1 MPNLTL
7 YDTNPL
13 TIFLILPT
21 AALLFG
27 FILDMLLGD
36 PRSLP
41 HLIRGIGGLIG
52 YLERLLRRA
61 LPRSSRGELWAGGI
75 LVLLVVLICGGLP
88 ALLLG
93 GLYRLRPWAGL
104 LLESLICWQ
113 LLATRS
119 LKQESMKVYDA
130 LAAKDLAGA
139 RQAVSMIVGRDTASL
154 DEAGVARAAVETVA
168 ENTADGSLAPL
179 FYIMLGGAPLGC
191 VYKAINTM
199 DSMLGYKNQRYLY
212 FGRMAAKL
220 DDFANFI
227 PARLAGFLMILS
239 AFLLG
244 FDGKNAWRIF
254 LRDRKN
260 HASPNSAHTE
270 AACAGA
276 LGLQLAGNAY
286 YFGQLYEKPTIGDNL
301 RAIEPAD
308 IVRAN
313 RLLYGTAWLM
323 LGLALLVRAGFI
335 LYLPY

>member
-1 MPNLTL
+1 MPYLTS
-7 YDTNPL
+7 
-13 TIFLILPT
+13 
-21 AALLFG
+21 AALVLG

-41 HLIRGIGGLIG
+41 HLIRGIGGLIQ
-52 YLERLLRRA
+52 YLERQLRRA
-61 LPRSSRGELWAGGI
+61 LPQTSRGELWAGGI
-75 LVLLVVLICGGLP
+75 LVLLVVLICGSLP

-93 GLYRLRPWAGL
+93 SLYRHWPWAGF

-139 RQAVSMIVGRDTASL
+139 RYAVSMIVGRDTASL
-154 DEAGVARAAVETVA
+154 DEAGVTRAAVETVA

-179 FYIMLGGAPLGC
+179 FYIMLGGASLGC

-212 FGRMAAKL
+212 FGRLAAKL
-220 DDFANFI
+220 DDLANFI
-227 PARLAGFLMILS
+227 PARLAAFLMILS

-254 LRDRKN
+254 WRDRKN

-270 AACAGA
+270 AVCAGA
-276 LGLQLAGNAY
+276 LRLQLAGNAY
-286 YFGQLYEKPTIGDNL
+286 YFGQLYEKPSIGDAL

-308 IVRAN
+308 IARAN

-323 LGLALLVRAGFI
+323 LGLALLVRVLFI
-335 LYLPY
+335 LL